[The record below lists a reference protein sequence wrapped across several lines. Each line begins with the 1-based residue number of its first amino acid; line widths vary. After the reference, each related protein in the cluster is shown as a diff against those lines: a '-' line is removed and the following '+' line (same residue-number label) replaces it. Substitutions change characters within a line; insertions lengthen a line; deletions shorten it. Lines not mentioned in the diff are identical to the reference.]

1 MRLDRDFRK
10 HGALRNSSHML
21 GPHLIIQQS
30 IQPGLARMSRTRPSQ
45 KAPSNRSLQGVT
57 KEVQS
62 ILDSFRLEDVPSHLL
77 RRAHFKAEEI
87 FANTFSGEEVTPRQ
101 KATLVLLHQEPGL
114 NQNALSARLA
124 MDRNTVADM
133 VRRMCS
139 SELIER
145 KASPTDARAYE
156 LYVAPGGVELLNRVM
171 PRDATVEDHLLARLP
186 EEYRAL
192 FVKCLRLIAEDGDE
206 SDRMPPT

>member
-1 MRLDRDFRK
+1 M
-10 HGALRNSSHML
+10 
-21 GPHLIIQQS
+21 P
-30 IQPGLARMSRTRPSQ
+30 RTRPSQ

-114 NQNALSARLA
+114 SQNALSARLA

-145 KASPTDARAYE
+145 KASPSDARAYE
-156 LYVAPGGVELLNRVM
+156 LYVAPHGIELLNRIM
-171 PRDATVEDHLLARLP
+171 PRDASIEDRLLTCLP
-186 EEYRAL
+186 QEYRGL
-192 FVKCLRLIAEDGDE
+192 FVKCLRLIAEDAPQKSAE
-206 SDRMPPT
+206 LAPSDRSASPSPKPDGPTNSEGRGAGPT

>member
-1 MRLDRDFRK
+1 MPRPRTPRK
-10 HGALRNSSHML
+10 TPSPSPPRGA
-21 GPHLIIQQS
+21 
-30 IQPGLARMSRTRPSQ
+30 
-45 KAPSNRSLQGVT
+45 T

-62 ILDSFRLEDVPSHLL
+62 LLDSFRLEDVPSHLL

-87 FANTFSGEEVTPRQ
+87 FANTFSDEGVTPRQ

-145 KASPTDARAYE
+145 RASPADARAYE
-156 LYVAPGGVELLNRVM
+156 LYVAPRGIELLNLIM
-171 PRDATVEDHLLARLP
+171 PRDASVEDRLLTCLP
-186 EEYRAL
+186 QEYRGL
-192 FVKCLRLIAEDGDE
+192 FVKCLRLIAEDAPQMSAE
-206 SDRMPPT
+206 RTLPE